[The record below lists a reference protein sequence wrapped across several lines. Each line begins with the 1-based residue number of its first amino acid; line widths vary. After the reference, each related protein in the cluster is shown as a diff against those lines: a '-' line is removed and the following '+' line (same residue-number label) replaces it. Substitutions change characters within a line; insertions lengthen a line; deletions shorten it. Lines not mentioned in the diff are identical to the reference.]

1 MCVFINVGYRCIDR
15 KVRCAWIFIIAE
27 DTIPGVLTRAR
38 EDWEE
43 GEEEEIKKYYCYGG
57 EVVMVVWYMYGSA
70 PTRQAYRFK
79 VFARDLFYSHAV
91 YIQYVISTFFFFFF
105 LSALQIYSIC
115 RINCTHRSCR
125 W

>member
-1 MCVFINVGYRCIDR
+1 MHVAGSDLEESGGIPNGSYIPPWTIPLRW

-91 YIQYVISTFFFFFF
+91 YV
-105 LSALQIYSIC
+105 
-115 RINCTHRSCR
+115 
-125 W
+125 